1 VIAFCIFI
9 KVYYIAE
16 KEAVFLYNKGCV
28 NHEMANKF
36 NELHGKRIIFNSI
49 FRFSFT
55 VVPDRPLV
63 RDPIR
68 TLLEY
73 SYELGA

>member
-1 VIAFCIFI
+1 MQHGVTAHTEKLMIF
-9 KVYYIAE
+9 
-16 KEAVFLYNKGCV
+16 FL
-28 NHEMANKF
+28 
-36 NELHGKRIIFNSI
+36 NEVVQDR
-49 FRFSFT
+49 

-73 SYELGA
+73 SYELGV